1 MQSSQEQQQPQEMYE
16 IEQWLVDFA
25 NLFRDQL
32 GVEPDRHLD
41 LTNFGWEKLQAA
53 LDTAVLD
60 DKAPQLFDQAAQR
73 FQEVT
78 AHGAPCHCC
87 AQFTASHLRSLRPLL
102 WDPPSPVVGC
112 GDTGRHLIVH
122 SQAEAFAA

>member
-1 MQSSQEQQQPQEMYE
+1 MYE

-60 DKAPQLFDQAAQR
+60 DKAPHLFDQAAQR

-78 AHGAPCHCC
+78 AHGAPCYLQ
-87 AQFTASHLRSLRPLL
+87 AQFNSFSHASSWAPAVG
-102 WDPPSPVVGC
+102 PS
-112 GDTGRHLIVH
+112 
-122 SQAEAFAA
+122 

>member
-1 MQSSQEQQQPQEMYE
+1 MQSSQEQQQPQEVYE

-60 DKAPQLFDQAAQR
+60 DKAPHLFDQAAQR

-78 AHGAPCHCC
+78 AHGAPAHRR
-87 AQFTASHLRSLRPLL
+87 ARSDRFSHASAWAPAVGPSQSWRKQS
-102 WDPPSPVVGC
+102 WDAH
-112 GDTGRHLIVH
+112 TGHHLIAH
-122 SQAEAFAA
+122 